1 VRIPVNHKEAMP
13 GSVIT
18 GGACTPIGKLSGA
31 LKNFQAVDLGGLA
44 IKAALEKSGLSGD
57 QVDYVIM
64 GHVIQAGP
72 ARSPPA
78 GGGQGWYT
86 DGRAGADGQQGA
98 PVRAGRYRVG
108 RPAVRSR
115 PHRDG

>member
-1 VRIPVNHKEAMP
+1 MVTRPAAGVARCVDTRSDGRDGGAAEETLTAPCESPVIHKETMP
-13 GSVIT
+13 RSVIA
-18 GGACTPIGKLSGA
+18 GGARTPIGKLSGA

-44 IKAALEKSGLSGD
+44 IKAALEKPGISGD

-78 GGGQGWYT
+78 GGGQGW
-86 DGRAGADGQQGA
+86 
-98 PVRAGRYRVG
+98 
-108 RPAVRSR
+108 
-115 PHRDG
+115 